1 MTAPTDPSPPRPPQT
16 RAEGTK
22 LIGGLIVTC
31 AGLAVV
37 AAVAA

>member
-1 MTAPTDPSPPRPPQT
+1 MTATTSDPSPPRPPQT

-37 AAVAA
+37 AAA